1 MIFFFA
7 KFNNV
12 LHFCGFHFSEFV
24 NKVRAMY
31 SIRLTNRK
39 MAVGDRLLQ
48 VALDADG
55 LLPSDF
61 CLVAGKDGGRRAV
74 HSFVLADA
82 SDYFRTLVSNS
93 EFIESR
99 RREAELP
106 VDSETLKL
114 MLDWVYTRNEM
125 VMSVDQAVPL
135 YIAAQQFLLEDLSR
149 PLREFLLEG
158 VAVLS
163 FLGSD
168 VFLNFTQLD
177 IMSLADVLLAEE
189 MRPFRPNVLKHL
201 HRWVTHDPSRRMDSI
216 FKVYDELARG
226 DEAESNMYLFGAW
239 SVESMDSSQ
248 VLCFRFSNDRFEEH
262 TLMAPNSHLAV
273 WYGHLPDNLCFMQ
286 DGHLTVLD
294 DSKVKVIDCSTGRI
308 LRELATPL
316 DYGDRGDVGLAH
328 FQRDLFLWIGLEIFV
343 LQDDGTFMGIAM
355 SREKI
360 RRMYIRRYKPGLLDF
375 IMQAEV
381 KLNDNEQPIY
391 GTNPIIESL
400 RDQWTVVEP
409 GSLDLLLLGVCGGKA
424 IIYRAGEVLIKTGTE
439 LLGSIPVPLLK
450 NGHSIAYSN
459 GQVLIAGPAT
469 VEVIDLQTFNRRSI
483 PFLGPRY
490 ANRIRVET
498 ITALPGDLNQDSARR
513 TFGKCCR
520 KALADEMKR
529 S

>member
-1 MIFFFA
+1 
-7 KFNNV
+7 
-12 LHFCGFHFSEFV
+12 
-24 NKVRAMY
+24 MY

-39 MAVGDRLLQ
+39 IAVGDRLLQ
-48 VALDADG
+48 VASDTDG
-55 LLPSDF
+55 LFPSDF
-61 CLVAGKDGGRRAV
+61 HIVAGKDGGRRAV

-82 SDYFRTLVSNS
+82 SDYFRTLVNNS
-93 EFIESR
+93 EFVESR

-135 YIAAQQFLLEDLSR
+135 YIAAQQFLLDDLSR
-149 PLREFLLEG
+149 PLKEFLLED
-158 VAVLS
+158 VAILS
-163 FLGSD
+163 FLGSE

-226 DEAESNMYLFGAW
+226 DEAESNIYLFGPW
-239 SVESMDSSQ
+239 SVESMDSSE
-248 VLCFRFSNDRFEEH
+248 VLCYRFANDRLEEH
-262 TLMAPNSHLAV
+262 TLSAPNPRLAI

-286 DGHLTVLD
+286 DGHITVLD
-294 DSKVKVIDCSTGRI
+294 SSKVKVIDSSSGRI
-308 LRELATPL
+308 IRELATPL

-328 FQRDLFLWIGLEIFV
+328 FQQYLFLWIGLEIFV
-343 LQDDGTFMGIAM
+343 LEDDGAFTGIAM

-360 RRMYIRRYKPGLLDF
+360 RRMFVRRYKPGLLDF

-381 KLNDNEQPIY
+381 KLNESEQPIY

-400 RDQWTVVEP
+400 RDQWSVVEQ
-409 GSLDLLLLGVCGGKA
+409 GSLDLQLLGVCGDKA
-424 IIYRAGEVLIKTGTE
+424 IIYRAGEVLVKTGTD

-450 NGHSIAYSN
+450 NGYSIAYSN

-483 PFLGPRY
+483 PFLGPRF
-490 ANRIRVET
+490 ANRLRVET
-498 ITALPGDLNQDSARR
+498 ITVLPGDADTDSARR
-513 TFGKCCR
+513 TFKMLPKGV
-520 KALADEMKR
+520 KR
-529 S
+529 GNEANLNL